1 MSSRTQDQL
10 SPGMWFEI
18 AEARREVEET
28 LRDEIRNALDQHKR
42 LRLIGIGLLTLGA
55 ILLSVGNFA

>member
-1 MSSRTQDQL
+1 
-10 SPGMWFEI
+10 MWFEI